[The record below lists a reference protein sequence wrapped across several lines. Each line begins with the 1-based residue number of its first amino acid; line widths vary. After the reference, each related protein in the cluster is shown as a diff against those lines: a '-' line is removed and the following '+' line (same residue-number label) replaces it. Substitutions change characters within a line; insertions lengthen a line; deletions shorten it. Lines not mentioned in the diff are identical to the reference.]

1 MGSVQRLPN
10 GHTVIGWGTASPALT
25 EVTPEGAKVFEL
37 TLPPGIFSYRAFR
50 FDWPRSFAA
59 GIAIRSGAVLR
70 ASRGGHVVVAVSGQG
85 FAPDSLDPVTMRLQG
100 VAASGYTPPSV
111 PGGAAELRFPVD
123 LLLASQ
129 RPGVRRLDLT
139 GSLVSGEQIRGSVD
153 VTIEGTRTIGAR
165 MVSAVGAVPIRIALR
180 SDGLNARRVRLAAYD
195 VRGRQR
201 CRWTG
206 EADTAGVTA
215 WDGKRPDGAPLPSGI
230 YFVRT
235 EGSALKETAKVIIAR

>member
-1 MGSVQRLPN
+1 
-10 GHTVIGWGTASPALT
+10 
-25 EVTPEGAKVFEL
+25 
-37 TLPPGIFSYRAFR
+37 
-50 FDWPRSFAA
+50 
-59 GIAIRSGAVLR
+59 
-70 ASRGGHVVVAVSGQG
+70 
-85 FAPDSLDPVTMRLQG
+85 
-100 VAASGYTPPSV
+100 
-111 PGGAAELRFPVD
+111 
-123 LLLASQ
+123 
-129 RPGVRRLDLT
+129 
-139 GSLVSGEQIRGSVD
+139 
-153 VTIEGTRTIGAR
+153 
-165 MVSAVGAVPIRIALR
+165 VGAVPIRIALR